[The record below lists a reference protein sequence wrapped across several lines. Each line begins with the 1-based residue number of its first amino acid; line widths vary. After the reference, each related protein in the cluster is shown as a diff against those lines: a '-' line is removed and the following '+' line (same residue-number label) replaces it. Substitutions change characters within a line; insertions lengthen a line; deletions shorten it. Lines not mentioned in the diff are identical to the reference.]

1 MVNRLY
7 EEQRILYAA
16 SLRRRL
22 LYSDSRGRVF
32 RKKPLTPQCAKEMFQ
47 LASDRMPM
55 KIMRM
60 VAAISSKSMFE
71 SVWKSA
77 PPLKLAPQTPRTNF
91 RRDSV
96 PLRNMSRGTWC
107 SSAKR
112 ENSLSHV
119 FTRISPVSLLSFVSL
134 IISQENHSNTQ
145 RSNAHSNVT

>member
-1 MVNRLY
+1 M
-7 EEQRILYAA
+7 
-16 SLRRRL
+16 
-22 LYSDSRGRVF
+22 F

-77 PPLKLAPQTPRTNF
+77 PPLKLAPRTPRTNF
-91 RRDSV
+91 RRDSL

-107 SSAKR
+107 SSAKL

-119 FTRISPVSLLSFVSL
+119 FTRLSIIPSLTFSCFHQIVNCITS
-134 IISQENHSNTQ
+134 IICITHSYQKNHSNAQ
-145 RSNAHSNVT
+145 RSNAHSNVS